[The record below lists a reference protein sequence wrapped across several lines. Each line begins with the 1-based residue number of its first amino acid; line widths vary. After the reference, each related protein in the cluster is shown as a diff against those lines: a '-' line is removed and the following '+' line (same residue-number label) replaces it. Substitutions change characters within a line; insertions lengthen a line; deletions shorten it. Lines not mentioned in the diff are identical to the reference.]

1 MTKVCTNINKRKKSV
16 AKKNVIDPMLSAVA
30 EFLERREWKVLVI
43 GSPRIQQQP
52 GDLQF
57 NYEFVLKFTGKKLNG
72 DS

>member
-1 MTKVCTNINKRKKSV
+1 MAKVCTNINKRKKRV

-30 EFLERREWKVLVI
+30 EFLERRGWKVLVI

-52 GDLQF
+52 GDLQL